1 MCAMD
6 GGLWERRARRRRK
19 REMLRRLRELDRI
32 DAAHGLG
39 AHPSMGSRPSRPVRR
54 VHGASTVASVV
65 TIAVVLLFLGLG
77 TSAVP
82 VTVRSMLG
90 LGPDPLASV
99 PLLPA
104 DDGHFEFLMTQ
115 PGKPKKPVAYDPC
128 KKIEVVINPD
138 GAPDDYRDLV
148 ETSADRISDAS
159 GLKFDII
166 GNTDERPSADRQAE
180 DNPHYG
186 PGWAPV
192 LVAWSDENETPQL
205 AGDVAGLGGSTAVT
219 ILGRKVYVTGVVTL
233 DSEAFDDISHRLN
246 GRPQAQAIVDHEFG
260 HLVGLD
266 HVDDHGELMYSENI
280 GRTSWGPGDKAGL
293 SRLGRGPYL
302 G

>member
-6 GGLWERRARRRRK
+6 GGWRDRQARRRRK
-19 REMLRRLRELDRI
+19 QEMLRRLRELDRI

-39 AHPSMGSRPSRPVRR
+39 APPSLQPGRPGRAHGS
-54 VHGASTVASVV
+54 ASMVAFVV
-65 TIAVVLLFLGLG
+65 TLSVVLLYVGLG

-82 VTVRSMLG
+82 VSIRSALG
-90 LGPDPLASV
+90 LGSDPLASV
-99 PLLPA
+99 PLLPE
-104 DDGHFEFLMTQ
+104 DDGHFEFLQTQ
-115 PGKPKKPVAYDPC
+115 PGRPKTPVAYNPC

-148 ETSADRISDAS
+148 ETAAERISDAS
-159 GLKFDII
+159 GLKFDIL
-166 GNTDERPSADRQAE
+166 GETDERPSPDRE
-180 DNPHYG
+180 IENNPHYG

-192 LVAWSDENETPQL
+192 LVAWSDNDETPEL
-205 AGDVAGLGGSTAVT
+205 AGEVAGLGGSTAVT
-219 ILGRKVYVTGVVTL
+219 IRGRKVYVTGVVTL
-233 DSEAFDDISHRLN
+233 DSEAFDEISHRLN

-266 HVDDHGELMYSENI
+266 HVNDSGELMYSENI

-293 SRLGRGPYL
+293 SRLGRGPCL
-302 G
+302 